1 MFYFIFRAL
10 LNELEFKETQHKF
23 KDNTLLVEVKDYLMH
38 TGIYDPLEQVFVICK
53 NSHNIALFFF
63 LFVVAHI
70 SRLQFS
76 LQTQTLT
83 AKTAKDHLD
92 GTPLLVGL
100 ITILQQY
107 HKDVRIMFITYL
119 CQYVT
124 LLVEANLG

>member
-1 MFYFIFRAL
+1 MEY
-10 LNELEFKETQHKF
+10 KETQVKF
-23 KDNTLLVEVKDYLMH
+23 KDNKLLVEVKDYLMH
-38 TGIYDPLEQVFVICK
+38 TGIYEPLEQVFVICK

-70 SRLQFS
+70 ARLQFS
-76 LQTQTLT
+76 VQTQTLT

-100 ITILQQY
+100 ITILQHF
-107 HKDVRIMFITYL
+107 HKDVRVMFITYL

-124 LLVEANLG
+124 LVVEASH